1 VNSIL
6 IFAVVSL
13 SAIGLISA
21 VVLYFIAQKFKVI
34 EDPRIGE
41 VEENLPAANCGG
53 CGYAGCRNFAEA
65 LVRKADDVKSIE
77 GLNCPVGGSEVMK
90 KVASVLGLEPT
101 ETEPMIAVVRCN
113 GSHANAPSKVRYD
126 GPATCAFAHN
136 LYAGTSGCAFGCLG
150 LGDCV
155 TACIFDAIHIEDE
168 TGLPVVNDKCTACG
182 ACVKACP
189 RNIIEL
195 RAKGK
200 KDRRIYVCCV
210 NKEKGG
216 PAKKNC
222 AVACIGCGKCVE
234 ECAFEAITL
243 ENNLAYINFEKCKL
257 CRKCAPVCP
266 TEAIFELNF
275 PLKKEK
281 DAEAPADKQ
290 QAGKA
295 VLQAEKSPD
304 EGTVN

>member
-1 VNSIL
+1 VNSVL

-34 EDPRIGE
+34 EDPRISE

-53 CGYAGCRNFAEA
+53 CGFAGCRNFAEA
-65 LVRKADDVKSIE
+65 LVRKADADKSLD
-77 GLNCPVGGSEVMK
+77 GLNCPVGGAEVMK
-90 KVASVLGLEPT
+90 KVAGVLDLVAA
-101 ETEPMIAVVRCN
+101 ETEPLIAVIRCN
-113 GSHANAPSKVRYD
+113 GSLKNAPAKVRYD
-126 GPATCAFAHN
+126 GPSTCAFAHN
-136 LYAGTSGCAFGCLG
+136 LYSGSSGCAFGCLG

-155 TACIFDAIHIEDE
+155 ASCIFDAIEMDPE

-200 KDRRIYVCCV
+200 KDRRIYISCV

-216 PAKKNC
+216 PARKNC
-222 AVACIGCGKCVE
+222 SVACIGCGKCVE
-234 ECAFEAITL
+234 VCAYDAIVMV
-243 ENNLAYINFEKCKL
+243 NNLAYIDFEKCKL

-266 TEAIFELNF
+266 TEAIHEINF
-275 PLKKEK
+275 PPRKEK
-281 DAEAPADKQ
+281 EMVAPVENTNNINQ
-290 QAGKA
+290 
-295 VLQAEKSPD
+295 
-304 EGTVN
+304 